1 MGHQLYNHPRQLNLS
16 TSLAILPGAKAY
28 FYVSGT
34 STPATV
40 YQNASLTTPHAVP
53 VVADA
58 AGVFA
63 PIYLD
68 SSVLYKVELQDT
80 NGAVQSGYPVDPCND
95 LLPQSGNTLTQVTG
109 TNTIE
114 GTLSP
119 DQALVAGLEVT
130 LIPVATNTGAV
141 TLELNSSGAV
151 LDVLNNDGSAL
162 SGSEMA
168 IGIPAKLILDSGGD
182 DWILTNPQVLKS
194 RGLEVGYRGIPVRF
208 DNNDISTVA
217 GDAGGKIVYNGTGG
231 HTVTVTTAIG
241 GSSTLLGVTTITH
254 QGTGSAITISPGA
267 ASMVWFNGSGTIG
280 SGSRTLAI
288 GGECQ
293 IECDGTNFGIRG
305 FGLT

>member
-40 YQNASLTTPHAVP
+40 YQNAMLTTPHAVP

-194 RGLEVGYRGIPVRF
+194 RGLEVGPRF
-208 DNNDISTVA
+208 LTTRYVSDDTVTTLITDKIIQLDKAGNQTLTIDTALTEGFTCEVIKANSGSLTIQTSA
-217 GDAGGKIVYNGTGG
+217 GDLFWLNGSGAAIPTGSRTG
-231 HTVTVTTAIG
+231 ALGADFTVTVRGQGGAHAI
-241 GSSTLLGVTTITH
+241 IR
-254 QGTGSAITISPGA
+254 
-267 ASMVWFNGSGTIG
+267 GSGI
-280 SGSRTLAI
+280 S
-288 GGECQ
+288 
-293 IECDGTNFGIRG
+293 
-305 FGLT
+305 